1 VEKEEWLTKS
11 IKIDRFEPIKYEDVR
26 SIVMLADLINITE
39 DLHNGSYVYQQL
51 LKNYRKQ

>member
-1 VEKEEWLTKS
+1 MEKEEWLTKS